1 MFKSLKIIFTK
12 FLVRTIGRTSD
23 GIQLSFKYGF
33 ISGKMLDYIYANK
46 PSGKFFIGKWIDR
59 MYLSHPGWKVIRERK
74 DNLAQALTRAIHLTL
89 KEKKAVH
96 VLDVASGPAQYVI
109 DVVKQ
114 FPTDAVV
121 AVCRDY
127 DLKWV
132 EEGRSKAAAAGLTN
146 ISFTQG
152 DAFEADSFKGFLG
165 AQDVVVSSGFY
176 DWIVDDNLIKESMK
190 IIYDVLRPGGYFVFT
205 NQSGHVDLDMVEK
218 IFIDFNKD
226 PLRMKT
232 RPEKLINGWAQDIGF
247 EIVDT
252 AADQKEYYSVTLAF
266 KK

>member
-23 GIQLSFKYGF
+23 GIQMSFKYGF

-46 PSGKFFIGKWIDR
+46 PAGKFLIGKWIDR

-74 DNLAQALTRAIHLTL
+74 DNLVRALTRAIDLTL
-89 KEKKAVH
+89 KGQKSVH
-96 VLDVASGPAQYVI
+96 ILDVASGPAQYII
-109 DVVKQ
+109 DVLQ
-114 FPTDAVV
+114 RFPADTVA

-127 DLKWV
+127 DPKWV
-132 EEGRSKAAAAGLTN
+132 EEGTRKAAAAGLTN
-146 ISFTQG
+146 ISFEQG
-152 DAFEADSFKGFLG
+152 DAFEADSFKEMTGT
-165 AQDVVVSSGFY
+165 QDVVVSSGFY
-176 DWIVDDNLIKESMK
+176 DWIVDDALVKKSMK

-252 AADQKEYYSVTLAF
+252 AADQKEYYSVTLAL